1 VLIERYA
8 LRDGSGGAGRFRGGT
23 GSVHEYLLLVDHN
36 LSGLGDRHRVAPW
49 GIEGG
54 ADGTPNRWS
63 LRRDGVTRE
72 LVEVL
77 AEESVELL
85 QHSAARRRRAD
96 HRDRG
101 RRRLRCA

>member
-1 VLIERYA
+1 
-8 LRDGSGGAGRFRGGT
+8 
-23 GSVHEYLLLVDHN
+23 VDHN

-77 AEESVELL
+77 GLKSPSKFYNIPL
-85 QHSAARRRRAD
+85 RA
-96 HRDRG
+96 G
-101 RRRLRCA
+101 TC